1 MVAHTDDDYPADGKV
16 LFDTGSANNSDTAVD
31 KSGIKGR
38 DGTTFVSVGLGKDR
52 YRPVDSY
59 EGIHRYDPDF
69 VWEKGEEKRLVRKVR
84 CATSKNTYQTNT
96 YLS

>member
-1 MVAHTDDDYPADGKV
+1 MVTHTDDDYPADGKV

-31 KSGIKGR
+31 KSGTKVR

-52 YRPVDSY
+52 YRPVESY

-69 VWEKGEEKRLVRKVR
+69 VWEKAEEKRLVRKVLDTTTKY
-84 CATSKNTYQTNT
+84 TSH
-96 YLS
+96 